1 MKLIVAFSALL
12 LATAAH
18 AVPFADCDVANVVP
32 VKNDAGE
39 TLYWQN
45 TNGGGCKA
53 DRGSFGADVAAAL
66 AARK

>member
-39 TLYWQN
+39 ILYWQN
-45 TNGGGCKA
+45 TNGGGKA

>member
-1 MKLIVAFSALL
+1 MKFIVALSALL

-18 AVPFADCDVANVVP
+18 AVTFADCDMANVVP

-39 TLYWQN
+39 ILYWAN